1 MGQTIKCVNCNYYI
15 ANNNG
20 YEYCAYF
27 CQPID
32 RVIILSMC
40 KWIDY
45 EDNNKD
51 KDGRN
56 ADEL

>member
-1 MGQTIKCVNCNYYI
+1 MTCNNCTYYI
-15 ANNNG
+15 ENNNG

-40 KWIDY
+40 KWIEED
-45 EDNNKD
+45 DNNKNKND
-51 KDGRN
+51 RDT
-56 ADEL
+56 E